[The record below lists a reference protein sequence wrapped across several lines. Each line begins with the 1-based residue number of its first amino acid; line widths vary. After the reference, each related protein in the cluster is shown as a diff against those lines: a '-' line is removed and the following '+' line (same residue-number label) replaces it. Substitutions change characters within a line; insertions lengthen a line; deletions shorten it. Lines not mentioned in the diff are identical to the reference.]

1 MWRKLFVI
9 YFIMLSMLL
18 LFSLTCTFKTPKAP
32 EFETEINIPI
42 SNEKFLMSELAK
54 DEKFLYTD
62 ANNEFGF
69 IIEGDIDTTKVENAL
84 KYNEPI
90 TDHGAFYIGAFRI
103 ASPETL
109 RDANLSL
116 AGFWGAASAL
126 NGQTV
131 QVPPFNFTL
140 GAGKMKTSTFPE
152 FVTLTI
158 DSGFVLIGLTNNLG
172 IPLGLPLTLVLKDSN
187 SQTNQTQEI
196 ARFDYDSP
204 IQNGETIFKLADLS
218 QKTISNRL
226 YTELIGHSDGTGNEQ
241 LTINTDEQ
249 RLAITLGI
257 TELVAKRATARIPR
271 LKLFRE
277 DWLKLT
283 DDAHQISM
291 NAARFKRCNLKLRV
305 ISHLTMTT
313 DFNLIFKHIFD
324 AQGKPFSTKL
334 RLTSKEIINLEED
347 LTGWQLKADETMGE
361 LNPRIQIIAEG
372 ITDSS
377 GAEILTVNFKD
388 SIVVNA
394 RLENVEMDFV
404 RGSINRLKVDVE
416 PKTQKIDF
424 DQEIPQIKFRNTK
437 LQVEINNRIAFPLE
451 LNLSFSGRKKSGQI
465 EIYEFRNKVIE
476 SARLI
481 PNQTE
486 PEEVTTLLTLS
497 NDEQFD
503 RLVNLIPDE
512 ITISGSVL
520 LGQYGKI
527 GQVSRTDYIN
537 GKFAF
542 KAPFEYSFND
552 TTITFDTTFIQ
563 IKPENWEV
571 PAPKYIDH
579 SISAKMTNE
588 ITSATLKAVIE
599 NKLPVSANIIFRFDT
614 SASRIFSDSPCDI
627 ERIVTVKSG
636 VVGKDG
642 FVEKA
647 VLDSISF
654 TLSAKEFELFKNS
667 GSEPKIVV
675 LGVKLAFK
683 GTKGEFYKIM
693 ADDYLHIKQSF
704 LSFIYP
710 IKNDK

>member
-1 MWRKLFVI
+1 
-9 YFIMLSMLL
+9 
-18 LFSLTCTFKTPKAP
+18 
-32 EFETEINIPI
+32 
-42 SNEKFLMSELAK
+42 MSELAE

-69 IIEGDIDTTKVENAL
+69 IIEGNIDTTKVEDAL
-84 KYNEPI
+84 KYNDPI
-90 TDHGAFYIGAFRI
+90 TDRGAFYIGEFRI

-109 RDANLSL
+109 KDASLSL
-116 AGFWGAASAL
+116 TGFWGTANSL

-131 QVPPFNFTL
+131 PVPPFNFSL
-140 GAGKMKTSTFPE
+140 GAGKVKSNTFPE

-196 ARFDYDSP
+196 ARFDYESP

-241 LTINTDEQ
+241 LTINTEEQ
-249 RLAITLGI
+249 RLVITLGI
-257 TELVAKRATARIPR
+257 TELIAKRATARVPR

-283 DDAHQISM
+283 DEAHQISM
-291 NAARFKRCNLKLRV
+291 NSARFKKCDLKLKV
-305 ISHLTMTT
+305 VSHLTMST

-324 AQGKPFSTKL
+324 DQGKPFSTKL
-334 RLTSKEIINLEED
+334 RLTSKEIINLEEN
-347 LTGWQLKADETMGE
+347 LAGWYLQADETFGE
-361 LNPRIQIIAEG
+361 LNPQIQIIAEG

-377 GAEILTVNFKD
+377 GSEILTVNFKD

-404 RGSINRLKVDVE
+404 RGSINRLKVDVD
-416 PKTQKIDF
+416 PKVQKVDF
-424 DQEIPQIKFRNTK
+424 EQEIPQVKFRNTR

-451 LNLSFSGRKKSGQI
+451 LNLSFSGRKKSGQT

-476 SARLI
+476 SARLL

-486 PEEVTTLLTLS
+486 PEEVTTILTLS

-552 TTITFDTTFIQ
+552 TTIAFDTTYIQ
-563 IKPENWEV
+563 IKPEDWEI
-571 PAPKYIDH
+571 PAPKNIDH

-588 ITSATLKAVIE
+588 ITRTTLKAVIE
-599 NKLPVSANIIFRFDT
+599 NKLPVSADIIFRFDT
-614 SASRIFSDSPCDI
+614 SASKVFSDSLCAI
-627 ERIVTVKSG
+627 ERIVNVKSG
-636 VVGKDG
+636 IVGKDG

-654 TLSAKEFELFKNS
+654 TLSEKEFDLFKNS
-667 GSEPKIVV
+667 ESQPKIVI

-683 GTKGEFYKIM
+683 GTKGEYYKIM

-704 LSFIYP
+704 LSFLYP
-710 IKNDK
+710 VKNDD

>member
-1 MWRKLFVI
+1 
-9 YFIMLSMLL
+9 
-18 LFSLTCTFKTPKAP
+18 
-32 EFETEINIPI
+32 
-42 SNEKFLMSELAK
+42 
-54 DEKFLYTD
+54 
-62 ANNEFGF
+62 
-69 IIEGDIDTTKVENAL
+69 
-84 KYNEPI
+84 
-90 TDHGAFYIGAFRI
+90 
-103 ASPETL
+103 
-109 RDANLSL
+109 
-116 AGFWGAASAL
+116 
-126 NGQTV
+126 
-131 QVPPFNFTL
+131 
-140 GAGKMKTSTFPE
+140 
-152 FVTLTI
+152 
-158 DSGFVLIGLTNNLG
+158 
-172 IPLGLPLTLVLKDSN
+172 
-187 SQTNQTQEI
+187 
-196 ARFDYDSP
+196 
-204 IQNGETIFKLADLS
+204 
-218 QKTISNRL
+218 
-226 YTELIGHSDGTGNEQ
+226 
-241 LTINTDEQ
+241 
-249 RLAITLGI
+249 
-257 TELVAKRATARIPR
+257 
-271 LKLFRE
+271 
-277 DWLKLT
+277 
-283 DDAHQISM
+283 
-291 NAARFKRCNLKLRV
+291 
-305 ISHLTMTT
+305 
-313 DFNLIFKHIFD
+313 
-324 AQGKPFSTKL
+324 
-334 RLTSKEIINLEED
+334 
-347 LTGWQLKADETMGE
+347 
-361 LNPRIQIIAEG
+361 
-372 ITDSS
+372 
-377 GAEILTVNFKD
+377 
-388 SIVVNA
+388 VNA

-416 PKTQKIDF
+416 PKTQRIDF
-424 DQEIPQIKFRNTK
+424 DQEIPQVKFRNTK

-451 LNLSFSGRKKSGQI
+451 LNLSFSGRKKSGQT

-552 TTITFDTTFIQ
+552 TTITFDTTYIQ

-588 ITSATLKAVIE
+588 ITSTTLKAVIE

-614 SASRIFSDSPCDI
+614 SASRIFSDGPCDI

-636 VVGKDG
+636 VMGKDG

-654 TLSAKEFELFKNS
+654 TLNAEEFELFKNS
-667 GSEPKIVV
+667 SSEPKIVI
-675 LGVKLAFK
+675 LSVKLSFK

-710 IKNDK
+710 VKNDK